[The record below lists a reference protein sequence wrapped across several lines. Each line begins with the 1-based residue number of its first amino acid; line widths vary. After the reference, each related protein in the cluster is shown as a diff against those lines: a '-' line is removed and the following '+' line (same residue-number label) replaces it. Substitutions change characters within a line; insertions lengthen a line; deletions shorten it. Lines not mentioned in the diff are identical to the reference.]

1 MSTFELSTL
10 KFCERVKEFS
20 RKCATISQDKSA
32 DRQRNSRKEK
42 IRFGNPKTESK
53 EPQQIQKTKILLDR
67 RDWKFCKE
75 IHLAPANGHVEPVT
89 ESD

>member
-1 MSTFELSTL
+1 MPTFELSTL
-10 KFCERVKEFS
+10 KFCERVKEFLES
-20 RKCATISQDKSA
+20 AQPFLKTNQQIGSATVERK
-32 DRQRNSRKEK
+32 
-42 IRFGNPKTESK
+42 RFGLETPRQNAKSRRKYKKP
-53 EPQQIQKTKILLDR
+53 KILRDR